1 MSLEPASRPIAI
13 SAFPARALNPV
24 VIWFGCMTGMTLVEE
39 TCPEAENKVFF
50 VVTFAQYDVPVVSP
64 VTVALVPLVVVQ
76 YVVGLD
82 VVP

>member
-1 MSLEPASRPIAI
+1 L
-13 SAFPARALNPV
+13 
-24 VIWFGCMTGMTLVEE
+24 TGITELDE
-39 TCPEAENKVFF
+39 TVPLAVNKVFF
-50 VVTFAQYDVPVVSP
+50 VVTFAQYDVPVVNP